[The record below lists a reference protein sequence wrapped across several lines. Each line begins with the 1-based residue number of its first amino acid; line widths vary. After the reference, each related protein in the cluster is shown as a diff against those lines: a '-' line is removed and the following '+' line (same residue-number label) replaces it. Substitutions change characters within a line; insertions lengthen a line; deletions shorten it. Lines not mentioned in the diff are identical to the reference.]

1 MQAWREVDDR
11 IRILAERQA
20 DVVSRP
26 QLYAVGVTRWQ
37 VEANLRAGRW
47 QRIGDQSVCLHRGPL
62 DIDSLHWAAVFQ
74 GGPRACLDGASALIA
89 AGLQRFEQPRIRVST
104 PRGARV
110 RRTRLFDIR
119 QTRRWQR
126 ADIVVPGVPRTRPAV
141 AAVRAGLWARTDRE
155 AALVITM
162 AVQQGLVTPDEI
174 AVELVR
180 IRRDRRRTFLHALLI
195 DLLGGVRSLG
205 ELDVVRECR
214 RRGLPEP
221 TKQVLRRARNG
232 TYYLDMLF
240 EAYGVVVEVDGIQ
253 HGWVDQ
259 IVGDALRQNDIS
271 LDDCL
276 VIRMP
281 LLGWRVARDAFFEQI
296 ARALRDRGF
305 RPGSAA

>member
-1 MQAWREVDDR
+1 MEGWRDVDR
-11 IRILAERQA
+11 LVRVLAERQA
-20 DVVSRP
+20 EVLSRP
-26 QLYAVGVTRWQ
+26 QLYAIGITRWQ

-62 DIDSLHWAAVFQ
+62 GQDALHWAAVFQ

-89 AGLQRFEQPRIRVST
+89 HGLSRFAQERIRVST

-110 RRTRLFDIR
+110 RRTPLVDVR

-126 ADIVVPGVPRTRPAV
+126 GDIVATGVPRTRPAV

-155 AALVITM
+155 AALVVTM
-162 AVQQGLVTPDEI
+162 AVQQRLTSAEEVAI
-174 AVELVR
+174 ELVR
-180 IRRDRRRTFLHALLI
+180 IRRDRRRAFLHLLVL

-205 ELDVVRECR
+205 ELDFVRECR

-221 TKQVLRRARNG
+221 TKQVLRRAANG
-232 TYYLDMLF
+232 SYYLDALF
-240 EAYGVVVEVDGIQ
+240 DPWDVVVEVDGIQ

-259 IVGDALRQNDIS
+259 VVGDALRQNDVA

-281 LLGWRVARDAFFEQI
+281 LLGWRVARDEFFAQL
-296 ARALRDRGF
+296 ARALRDRGY